1 MPRFEGKKLDLTGL
15 ENTNDVLIP
24 AVDDMLLER
33 EKGYVNQPVNKD
45 NDNQPVDKDNAKQE
59 VPSVTTSQPPSHE
72 PSPIPDQPKRAI
84 KPSAYVN

>member
-1 MPRFEGKKLDLTGL
+1 
-15 ENTNDVLIP
+15 
-24 AVDDMLLER
+24 MLLER

-59 VPSVTTSQPPSHE
+59 VPSVTTSQPPSRE
-72 PSPIPDQPKRAI
+72 PSPISEQPKRAI